1 MTVLLV
7 GETGTGKELFARGM
21 HAASPRSAE
30 PFVAINCAAIP
41 ETLLESELF
50 GHEPGAFTDAKTLKR
65 GLLEVAERGTVFLDE
80 VAELPPQA
88 PGKAP
93 ESGGGQALP
102 PTGRIRRADTP
113 GAHHRRNQHGT
124 RTRRGKQP
132 LSRRE
137 GRWSD
142 AAVSYESLV
151 RDPLANEQTR
161 LSALRWLGRVYLE
174 QGNRGAAM
182 DVLEAA
188 VAAATQAGSPSKI
201 AQALNVVA
209 IVHQSSGDL
218 DRAELIYREARGTA
232 ESIRDSEA
240 MAMIDQNLGTV
251 ASIRGDIRGA
261 LESFQRSLAGYRAL
275 GMLDH
280 AAQVLNNIGLAYTD
294 LGELDE
300 AEAAYAAAAEAFGE
314 QHDRP
319 NEMNVA
325 LNQVQL
331 CIATG
336 RFDDAQERVEA
347 LLALTGEI
355 APSWRGEVFRHVGV
369 IARER
374 GDYVKAAE
382 YLGRAGECAE
392 EGEDLLL
399 KADVAEQLAELYWTQ
414 KRHRD
419 MLAHLNKSHALY
431 SRLKAQHRVAQVE
444 RRNAA
449 LESRFLEMAHHWG
462 DSIESKDH
470 YTQGHCERV
479 AFFAC
484 VLADSMGMDSR
495 SLFWFRLGA
504 LLHDIGKIIVPT
516 EVLNKAGP
524 LTGRGVGDD
533 EAPPGGWSRA
543 RCGYRFSRG
552 RTGGHQESSR
562 ALGWHRLS
570 GRSGGRR
577 DPLRRAQSSAWRMC
591 TTRSRRRGRIAT
603 ACRTRGPRK
612 KCGRQTDNS
621 IPSFWKPFSAGR
633 NLPTFGR
640 GRTPQRTAV
649 FTMDHLPGRGLTA

>member
-1 MTVLLV
+1 MDEAKL
-7 GETGTGKELFARGM
+7 
-21 HAASPRSAE
+21 AE
-30 PFVAINCAAIP
+30 
-41 ETLLESELF
+41 
-50 GHEPGAFTDAKTLKR
+50 
-65 GLLEVAERGTVFLDE
+65 
-80 VAELPPQA
+80 
-88 PGKAP
+88 
-93 ESGGGQALP
+93 
-102 PTGRIRRADTP
+102 
-113 GAHHRRNQHGT
+113 
-124 RTRRGKQP
+124 
-132 LSRRE
+132 RE
-137 GRWSD
+137 GRWTD

-151 RDPLANEQTR
+151 RDSLANEQTR

-232 ESIRDSEA
+232 ESTRDSEA

-294 LGELDE
+294 LGEPDE

-419 MLAHLNKSHALY
+419 MLAHLNQSHALY

-484 VLADSMGMDSR
+484 VLADSMGMDSH

-524 LTGRGVGDD
+524 LTGEEWEIMKRHPEAGLELVADIDFPGDVRAVIRNHHERWD
-533 EAPPGGWSRA
+533 GTGYPDGLAGEEIPFAARILCVADVYDALTTARSYRDSMSHSRA
-543 RCGYRFSRG
+543 AEEMRSSHGQFDPELLGAFLSWA
-552 RTGGHQESSR
+552 ESADVR
-562 ALGWHRLS
+562 
-570 GRSGGRR
+570 
-577 DPLRRAQSSAWRMC
+577 
-591 TTRSRRRGRIAT
+591 
-603 ACRTRGPRK
+603 PR
-612 KCGRQTDNS
+612 
-621 IPSFWKPFSAGR
+621 P
-633 NLPTFGR
+633 
-640 GRTPQRTAV
+640 TPQRTAV
-649 FTMDHLPGRGLTA
+649 FTMDHLSGRGLTA

>member
-1 MTVLLV
+1 MSVRRT
-7 GETGTGKELFARGM
+7 A
-21 HAASPRSAE
+21 RSAKE
-30 PFVAINCAAIP
+30 ATPQVKAFV
-41 ETLLESELF
+41 ES
-50 GHEPGAFTDAKTLKR
+50 AKL
-65 GLLEVAERGTVFLDE
+65 AE
-80 VAELPPQA
+80 
-88 PGKAP
+88 
-93 ESGGGQALP
+93 
-102 PTGRIRRADTP
+102 
-113 GAHHRRNQHGT
+113 
-124 RTRRGKQP
+124 
-132 LSRRE
+132 RE

-142 AAVSYESLV
+142 AALSYESLV
-151 RDPLANEQTR
+151 RDPLADEQTR

-188 VAAATQAGSPSKI
+188 VAAATAAGSPSKI

-209 IVHQSSGDL
+209 IVHQTSGDL
-218 DRAELIYREARGTA
+218 DRAELMYREARGTA
-232 ESIRDSEA
+232 ESTKDAEA

-251 ASIRGDIRGA
+251 ASIRGNVLEA
-261 LESFQRSLAGYRAL
+261 LEAYQRSLAGYQAL
-275 GMLDH
+275 GMRDQ
-280 AAQVLNNIGLAYTD
+280 AATVLNNIGLAYTD
-294 LGELDE
+294 LGQLDKAE
-300 AEAAYAAAAEAFGE
+300 GAYAEAAQAFGE
-314 QHDRP
+314 EQDHP

-336 RFDDAQERVEA
+336 RYDEAQERVEV

-392 EGEDLLL
+392 EGEDVLL

-419 MLAHLNKSHALY
+419 MLSHLNRSHSLY
-431 SRLKAQHRVAQVE
+431 SSLKASHRVAQVE

-516 EVLNKAGP
+516 EVLNKNGP
-524 LTGRGVGDD
+524 LSPEEWAIMKRHPEAGLELVADIDFPGDVRSVIRNHHERWDGTGYPDGLAGEEIPFAARILCVADVYDALTTARSYRDSLSHARAVD
-533 EAPPGGWSRA
+533 EMRA
-543 RCGYRFSRG
+543 S
-552 RTGGHQESSR
+552 TGQFDPQMLE
-562 ALGWHRLS
+562 AFLGWAETS
-570 GRSGGRR
+570 DVPARR
-577 DPLRRAQSSAWRMC
+577 NP
-591 TTRSRRRGRIAT
+591 
-603 ACRTRGPRK
+603 
-612 KCGRQTDNS
+612 
-621 IPSFWKPFSAGR
+621 
-633 NLPTFGR
+633 
-640 GRTPQRTAV
+640 TPQRVAT
-649 FTMDHLPGRGLTA
+649 FTMRLPA

>member
-1 MTVLLV
+1 VDQAKL
-7 GETGTGKELFARGM
+7 
-21 HAASPRSAE
+21 AE
-30 PFVAINCAAIP
+30 
-41 ETLLESELF
+41 
-50 GHEPGAFTDAKTLKR
+50 
-65 GLLEVAERGTVFLDE
+65 
-80 VAELPPQA
+80 
-88 PGKAP
+88 
-93 ESGGGQALP
+93 
-102 PTGRIRRADTP
+102 
-113 GAHHRRNQHGT
+113 
-124 RTRRGKQP
+124 
-132 LSRRE
+132 RE

-142 AAVSYESLV
+142 AAVAYEILV

-209 IVHQSSGDL
+209 IVHQTSGDL
-218 DRAELIYREARGTA
+218 DRAESIYKEARGTA
-232 ESIRDSEA
+232 ESIGDSEA

-261 LESFQRSLAGYRAL
+261 LEAFQRSLAGYREL

-294 LGELDE
+294 LGELDQ
-300 AEAAYAAAAEAFGE
+300 AEAAYTAAAEAFGE

-336 RFDDAQERVEA
+336 RFDEAQQRVEP

-374 GDYVKAAE
+374 EDYVKAAE
-382 YLGRAGECAE
+382 YLGRAAECAE

-419 MLAHLNKSHALY
+419 MLANLNQSHALY

-516 EVLNKAGP
+516 EVLNKAGA
-524 LTGRGVGDD
+524 LTAEEWAMMKRHPEAGLELVADIDFPGDVRAVIRNHHERWD
-533 EAPPGGWSRA
+533 GTGYPDGLAGEEIPFAARILCVADVYDALTTARSYRDSMPHSRA
-543 RCGYRFSRG
+543 A
-552 RTGGHQESSR
+552 QEMRSSHGQFDPQLLE
-562 ALGWHRLS
+562 AFLS
-570 GRSGGRR
+570 W
-577 DPLRRAQSSAWRMC
+577 AE
-591 TTRSRRRGRIAT
+591 T
-603 ACRTRGPRK
+603 AEVRPRV
-612 KCGRQTDNS
+612 
-621 IPSFWKPFSAGR
+621 
-633 NLPTFGR
+633 
-640 GRTPQRTAV
+640 TPQRNAV
-649 FTMDHLPGRGLTA
+649 FTMDHSTTRGLTA

>member
-1 MTVLLV
+1 MSVRST
-7 GETGTGKELFARGM
+7 A
-21 HAASPRSAE
+21 RSAKE
-30 PFVAINCAAIP
+30 ETPQIKAFVD
-41 ETLLESELF
+41 
-50 GHEPGAFTDAKTLKR
+50 DAKL
-65 GLLEVAERGTVFLDE
+65 AE
-80 VAELPPQA
+80 
-88 PGKAP
+88 
-93 ESGGGQALP
+93 
-102 PTGRIRRADTP
+102 
-113 GAHHRRNQHGT
+113 
-124 RTRRGKQP
+124 
-132 LSRRE
+132 RE

-142 AAVSYESLV
+142 AALSYESLV
-151 RDPLANEQTR
+151 RDPLADEQTR

-209 IVHQSSGDL
+209 IVHQTSGDL
-218 DRAELIYREARGTA
+218 DRADLIYREARGTA
-232 ESIRDSEA
+232 ESIGDSES
-240 MAMIDQNLGTV
+240 MAMLDQNLGTV
-251 ASIRGDIRGA
+251 ASIRGDARGA
-261 LESFQRSLAGYRAL
+261 LEAFQRSLAGYRAL
-275 GMLDH
+275 GMRDH

-294 LGELDE
+294 LGELDQAE
-300 AEAAYAAAAEAFGE
+300 TAYAEASEAFGE
-314 QHDRP
+314 QHDHP

-336 RFDDAQERVEA
+336 RFDDAQERVEV

-419 MLAHLNKSHALY
+419 MLAHLNRSHALY

-484 VLADSMGMDSR
+484 VLADSMGMDAR

-524 LTGRGVGDD
+524 LTAEEWAMMKRHPEAGLELVADIDFPGDVRSVIRNHHERWD
-533 EAPPGGWSRA
+533 GTGYPDGLAGDQIPFAARILCVADVYDALTTARSYRDSLSHARAAEEMRASKGQFDPQLLEA
-543 RCGYRFSRG
+543 F
-552 RTGGHQESSR
+552 
-562 ALGWHRLS
+562 LGWAETS
-570 GRSGGRR
+570 D
-577 DPLRRAQSSAWRMC
+577 DPA
-591 TTRSRRRGRIAT
+591 RG
-603 ACRTRGPRK
+603 
-612 KCGRQTDNS
+612 
-621 IPSFWKPFSAGR
+621 
-633 NLPTFGR
+633 L
-640 GRTPQRTAV
+640 TPQRVAT
-649 FTMDHLPGRGLTA
+649 FTMELPA

>member
-1 MTVLLV
+1 MSVRST
-7 GETGTGKELFARGM
+7 ARSGG
-21 HAASPRSAE
+21 AE
-30 PFVAINCAAIP
+30 
-41 ETLLESELF
+41 
-50 GHEPGAFTDAKTLKR
+50 
-65 GLLEVAERGTVFLDE
+65 
-80 VAELPPQA
+80 
-88 PGKAP
+88 AP
-93 ESGGGQALP
+93 EIQALVDQ
-102 PTGRIRRADTP
+102 AKL
-113 GAHHRRNQHGT
+113 AE
-124 RTRRGKQP
+124 
-132 LSRRE
+132 RE
-137 GRWSD
+137 GRWSE
-142 AAVSYESLV
+142 AALNYEQLV
-151 RDPLANEQTR
+151 RDPLSNDWTR

-174 QGNRGAAM
+174 QGNRGAAI

-188 VAAATQAGSPSKI
+188 VAAATAAGSPSAI

-209 IVHQSSGDL
+209 IVHQTGGDL
-218 DRAELIYREARGTA
+218 DRAELMYREARGTA
-232 ESIRDSEA
+232 ESIKDAAA

-251 ASIRGDIRGA
+251 ASIRGDMLEA
-261 LESFQRSLAGYRAL
+261 LDAFQRSLAGYKAL
-275 GMLDH
+275 GMRDQ
-280 AAQVLNNIGLAYTD
+280 AATVLNNIGLAYTD
-294 LGELDE
+294 LGQLDQAE
-300 AEAAYAAAAEAFGE
+300 VAYSEAAQAFGE
-314 QHDRP
+314 EHDHP

-336 RFDDAQERVEA
+336 RFDEAQERLEP

-374 GDYVKAAE
+374 GDYVRAAE

-399 KADVAEQLAELYWTQ
+399 TADVAEQLAELYWTQ

-449 LESRFLEMAHHWG
+449 LEARFLEMAHHWG

-484 VLADSMGMDSR
+484 VLADSTGMDSH

-516 EVLNKAGP
+516 EVLNKAGH
-524 LTGRGVGDD
+524 LTDEEWAIMKRHPEAGLDLVADIDFPGDVRAIIRNHHERWD
-533 EAPPGGWSRA
+533 GTGYPDGLAGEEIPFAARILCVADVYDALTTARSYRDSMTHARAVEEMLASKGQFDLQLLEA
-543 RCGYRFSRG
+543 F
-552 RTGGHQESSR
+552 
-562 ALGWHRLS
+562 LGWADTSDTPAHR
-570 GRSGGRR
+570 R
-577 DPLRRAQSSAWRMC
+577 P
-591 TTRSRRRGRIAT
+591 
-603 ACRTRGPRK
+603 
-612 KCGRQTDNS
+612 
-621 IPSFWKPFSAGR
+621 
-633 NLPTFGR
+633 
-640 GRTPQRTAV
+640 TPQRVAT
-649 FTMDHLPGRGLTA
+649 FTIELPA